1 MGEKTKDKC
10 RSPMINRRRFLHGV
24 AWMNGAIATG
34 VSSWS
39 IQSDWANA
47 AAAPIKVGIATD
59 PSKVPMPPSMIA
71 RKPWMRKRMPRS
83 AKSENTGTTS
93 APASPARAVP
103 KLKVTA

>member
-1 MGEKTKDKC
+1 MDQKTKDKC

-59 PSKVPMPPSMIA
+59 LTGAIA
-71 RKPWMRKRMPRS
+71 YVGRPAPTSPRWW
-83 AKSENTGTTS
+83 
-93 APASPARAVP
+93 
-103 KLKVTA
+103 